1 MKSYLFNTQHHL
13 DSHYCVPETVLN
25 TSHALS
31 HLIFQHPR
39 RKALMLLMLCNE
51 EADTQRHYL
60 ESAKSTVTC
69 FHDEI
74 NWAPAGAELYLSL
87 HVCSHSQLT

>member
-1 MKSYLFNTQHHL
+1 
-13 DSHYCVPETVLN
+13 
-25 TSHALS
+25 
-31 HLIFQHPR
+31 
-39 RKALMLLMLCNE
+39 MLLILCNE